1 MEELGVVPENFGT
14 EMAVRLVNPHKIP
27 PMYAPVI
34 LKNRQK
40 IGIVSDI
47 IGPIKSPWCVVQIK
61 KRSLSFSEGQK
72 LFFLR
77 EARQKKKRTTQK
89 RRRSPKGQDGP
100 GRSKKRSRT
109 KKKK

>member
-14 EMAVRLVNPHKIP
+14 EMAIRLLNPHKIP
-27 PMYAPVI
+27 PMHAPVI
-34 LKNRQK
+34 LKNKQK

-47 IGPIKSPWCVVQIK
+47 IGPIKSPWCVVQLR
-61 KRSLSFSEGQK
+61 KRSFSFSEGQK

-77 EARQKKKRTTQK
+77 EPQQKKKRTSQK
-89 RRRSPKGQDGP
+89 RRRTSKGQDRSGS
-100 GRSKKRSRT
+100 SKKRSHT